1 MAKYYQLVAWT
12 DKDQVKMIPSLV
24 SELAEPYF
32 ARIEAVEAEKK
43 QWEEAAQIKQLL
55 RQSRAYEGLGRFH
68 LRVGYRQ
75 EAYRQFEE
83 AAEII
88 LGCST
93 DILWK
98 DSEWGYRLVSVL
110 ANRGRV
116 LRDLSPSPDSS
127 L

>member
-55 RQSRAYEGLGRFH
+55 RQSRAYEELGRFY

-75 EAYRQFEE
+75 EAYSQFEE

-110 ANRGRV
+110 ANRVRE
-116 LRDLSPSPDSS
+116 LRDLIPSPDSS